1 MKFFYVNILKVA
13 FHIGEPAVPA
23 IVKGEIIVCG
33 QLIAYKRENALGA
46 IGAIRAK

>member
-1 MKFFYVNILKVA
+1 MKKMYCFPLKQN
-13 FHIGEPAVPA
+13 IGEPAVPA
-23 IVKGEIIVCG
+23 VVKGEAIVRG